1 MMPPMMFPP
10 RGPGYP
16 PMFPGVPPAYPMPV
30 PGMPP
35 VVPAAVGPGTDVS
48 SFCQKGGRFLIL
60 CNVIHKYI
68 IGCPNVIRGCAL
80 AGIYST

>member
-16 PMFPGVPPAYPMPV
+16 PMFPGVPQAYPMPV

-48 SFCQKGGRFLIL
+48 SFC
-60 CNVIHKYI
+60 
-68 IGCPNVIRGCAL
+68 
-80 AGIYST
+80 